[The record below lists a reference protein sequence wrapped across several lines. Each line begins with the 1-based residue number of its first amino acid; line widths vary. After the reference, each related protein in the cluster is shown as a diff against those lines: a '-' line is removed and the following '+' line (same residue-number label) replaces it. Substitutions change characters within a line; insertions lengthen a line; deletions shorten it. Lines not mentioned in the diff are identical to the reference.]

1 MAQGGWLGLLSYKH
15 KVKDF
20 RIMEIDLIRSILIGG
35 AFGLVYGLVFYRE
48 KKKALMKYLEAAK
61 KGQSLGGTR
70 QATIFSLEALL
81 RYVVILGSMIF
92 LIYKGIILPLPS
104 VLSFLVLFWV
114 AIFIVTRIRH
124 EN

>member
-1 MAQGGWLGLLSYKH
+1 
-15 KVKDF
+15 
-20 RIMEIDLIRSILIGG
+20 MEIDLIRSILIGG
-35 AFGLVYGLVFYRE
+35 ALGLVYGLVFYRE